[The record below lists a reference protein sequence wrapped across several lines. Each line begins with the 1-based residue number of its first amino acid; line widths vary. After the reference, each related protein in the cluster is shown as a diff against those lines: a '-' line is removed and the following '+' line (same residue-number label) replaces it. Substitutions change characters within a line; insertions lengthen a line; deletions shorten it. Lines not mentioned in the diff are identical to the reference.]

1 MQSQKT
7 RLRFFQSSTE
17 QFCEPSPSMPHIL
30 EERNSV
36 KLSFNQC
43 TPPSQGVVL
52 KKRRFR
58 HTLLSARSKN
68 TKSNDNDEMENPETN
83 SLPLMDEAGP
93 VVKPKSSN
101 SEEPTSYVGAQPL
114 LRVSRKYRMRDQYG
128 YLLEKKEHMA
138 RAPASAT
145 LLPASRMEGCSKL
158 TLNVRRLKLGTLNM
172 IFRGPVTFSV
182 DYIEI
187 TNEVRIEALE
197 LTSCEWCKG
206 YHLPALFL
214 QMTDAAC
221 CRLREQLA
229 VSTDMGTW
237 DGCQSTNQQEKYLLI
252 IFERV
257 PTVVEEAT
265 LEEIFTEI
273 GKLKNLSILVKL
285 TCEEAN
291 DRLMAHKHSKELF
304 SGPFSP
310 TNVQNE
316 VTTLSVPDS
325 EADDDDLMAC
335 PSSHTQLTKALVM
348 YPPPPA
354 KGGFSIT
361 TEDLCC
367 LDEGEFLNDVIMD
380 FYLKYLVCETL
391 EEEDANRYH
400 VFSSFF
406 YKSLTQN
413 DMQEDPDSTSLS
425 IQERRH
431 KRVRTWTRHLD
442 LFKKD
447 FIFVP
452 INQSAHWYLA
462 VICFPGRASQCS
474 IVDPCENKKDE
485 NSIVFISSSPFS
497 NPMSLFYNH
506 QTSEQVSK
514 WSESEDD
521 DLDEQCNGSSRYAFK
536 ISDTTY
542 KPPCI
547 LIMDSLSCGAKPT
560 VVQVLQEYLAMEWR
574 VRKGSLW
581 SFGKQPMR
589 GWSVQVPQQDN
600 HTDCGVYVLQYVE
613 SFITNPPRTFNPA
626 MDLRDWFPQKL
637 VKKKRERIKRLIFRL
652 HQQQQAELGE

>member
-1 MQSQKT
+1 MGS
-7 RLRFFQSSTE
+7 
-17 QFCEPSPSMPHIL
+17 
-30 EERNSV
+30 
-36 KLSFNQC
+36 
-43 TPPSQGVVL
+43 
-52 KKRRFR
+52 
-58 HTLLSARSKN
+58 
-68 TKSNDNDEMENPETN
+68 NDEMENPETN
-83 SLPLMDEAGP
+83 SLPLVNEAGP

-101 SEEPTSYVGAQPL
+101 SEELTSCVGAQPL
-114 LRVSRKYRMRDQYG
+114 LRVSRKYRMRDQNG
-128 YLLEKKEHMA
+128 HLLGKKEHMA

-145 LLPASRMEGCSKL
+145 WLPATHMEGCSKL

-187 TNEVRIEALE
+187 TNEVRIEPFE

-206 YHLPALFL
+206 YHLPVLFL
-214 QMTDAAC
+214 QMTDVAC

-229 VSTDMGTW
+229 VSKDMGTW
-237 DGCQSTNQQEKYLLI
+237 DGCQSTNQQEKYLLV

-257 PTVVEEAT
+257 PTMVEEAT

-273 GKLKNLSILVKL
+273 GRLKNLNILFKL
-285 TCEEAN
+285 T
-291 DRLMAHKHSKELF
+291 S
-304 SGPFSP
+304 
-310 TNVQNE
+310 
-316 VTTLSVPDS
+316 
-325 EADDDDLMAC
+325 
-335 PSSHTQLTKALVM
+335 
-348 YPPPPA
+348 

-361 TEDLCC
+361 AEDLCC

-380 FYLKYLVCETL
+380 FYLKYLVCEML
-391 EEEDANRYH
+391 QEEDANRYH

-406 YKSLTQN
+406 YRSLTQN

-447 FIFVP
+447 FVFIP

-474 IVDPCENKKDE
+474 IVDSCENRNEE

-497 NPMSLFYNH
+497 NPMSLFYKH

-514 WSESEDD
+514 WSASEGVMDEGFCFVSDD
-521 DLDEQCNGSSRYAFK
+521 DLDDQYNGTSRYAFK
-536 ISDTTY
+536 ISDTTS

-560 VVQVLQEYLAMEWR
+560 VVQVLQEYLEMEWR

-581 SFGKQPMR
+581 SFGKRPMK

-613 SFITNPPRTFNPA
+613 SFITNPPKTFHPA
-626 MDLRDWFPQKL
+626 MDLRNWFPQKL

-652 HQQQQAELGE
+652 HHQQQAESGE